1 MISGHKAGMIVPAAH
16 SPKRCKSVSTTVLI
30 VDDSKLAR
38 IVAGKALAAL
48 QPEWS
53 RIEAGNAQDA
63 LAVLG
68 GQKIDVAMIDFNMPE
83 KDGLEL
89 ATEIRA
95 MYPTM
100 PIAVI
105 TANIQDEVIARARA
119 VNATFVSKPITE
131 DALRG
136 FISGA
141 ALRLRAG
148 GA

>member
-1 MISGHKAGMIVPAAH
+1 MQVA
-16 SPKRCKSVSTTVLI
+16 TTVLI

-48 QPEWS
+48 QPEWE
-53 RIEAGNAQDA
+53 RIEAGNAQEA
-63 LAVLG
+63 LAILKEKQV
-68 GQKIDVAMIDFNMPE
+68 DVAMIDFNMPE
-83 KDGLEL
+83 TDGLEL
-89 ATEIRA
+89 AADIRTR
-95 MYPTM
+95 YPTM

-119 VNATFVSKPITE
+119 VNATFVSKPLTE
-131 DALRG
+131 DSLRG
-136 FISGA
+136 FLSGA